1 MPKVLVGKL
10 EGMRLLGKPRH
21 RWEDNTKMNLKGS
34 GLNSF
39 GLGQSATI
47 TVEHVFLI
55 TNLHILGKL

>member
-1 MPKVLVGKL
+1 
-10 EGMRLLGKPRH
+10 MRLLGKPRH

-47 TVEHVFLI
+47 TVKHMFLI